1 MQRKLLL
8 AIGWLS
14 GVVVV
19 ATAVA
24 GTRLGPPPVVWNLGP
39 FEPTP
44 APTPAPAQKK
54 RLITT
59 LTLQNS
65 AAGDTVVTFEA
76 TEVAEDKDGKVRTL
90 ASKQYSLAEAE
101 EKPEL
106 RPLALKILEQ
116 LRALEGDLLEFVEKS
131 GPPKPRAPISGGGT
145 RPR

>member
-1 MQRKLLL
+1 MDRKSLWFVGLLW
-8 AIGWLS
+8 A
-14 GVVVV
+14 
-19 ATAVA
+19 AVA
-24 GTRLGPPPVVWNLGP
+24 MGDSKLGPPPVILDLGP

-59 LTLQNS
+59 FTVQNS
-65 AAGDTVVTFEA
+65 PRGETVVTFEA
-76 TEVAEDKDGKVRTL
+76 TEVAEEDGGKIRTI

-106 RPLALKILEQ
+106 RPLAKKILEQ
-116 LRALEGDLLEFVEKS
+116 LRALEGDLLDFVEKS
-131 GPPKPRAPISGGGT
+131 GPPKPRAPLQGGAA

>member
-1 MQRKLLL
+1 MYGKSLVAL
-8 AIGWLS
+8 ALMS
-14 GVVVV
+14 V
-19 ATAVA
+19 AVT
-24 GTRLGPPPVVWNLGP
+24 GTKLGPPPVVWDLGP

-59 LTLQNS
+59 FTLQNS
-65 AAGDTVVTFEA
+65 PGGDTVVTFEA
-76 TEVAEDKDGKVRTL
+76 TEVAEDKEGKTRTL

-106 RPLALKILEQ
+106 RPLARKILEQ
-116 LRALEGDLLEFVEKS
+116 LRTVEGDLLEFVEKS
-131 GPPKPRAPISGGGT
+131 GPPKPRAPLTGGGA